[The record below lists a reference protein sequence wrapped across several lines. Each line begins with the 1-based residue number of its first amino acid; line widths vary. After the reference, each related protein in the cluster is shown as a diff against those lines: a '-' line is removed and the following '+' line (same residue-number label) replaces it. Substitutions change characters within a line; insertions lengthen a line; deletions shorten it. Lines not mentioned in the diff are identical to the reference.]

1 MQTRILLERLEREL
15 ENFRELEAKLADPAF
30 AEDPTQLKELS
41 RAHAQLRPR
50 AERIDHYLQ
59 LSKQRDDLQ
68 SMLSEDGAESDPELQ
83 AMATEELAEL
93 EAKLETE
100 QEGIEYLLLP
110 PDPNAGRSVIME
122 IRAGTGGDEAGLFVG
137 DLLRMYTRFA
147 ERRGLRTELISAY
160 DQEVGGYREV
170 ILSFGGDEAYELLHQ
185 EGGGHRVQRI
195 PVTESGGRIHTSA
208 CTVAIMPEAEEEEVD
223 INDKDLQIDVY
234 RASGAG
240 GQHVNKTESAIR
252 ITHIPSGLVV
262 TCQDER
268 SQHKNKAKALRV
280 LRTRLAEQAARDKH
294 AADAALKKEQVKSGD
309 RSERIRTYNF
319 PQGRV
324 TDHRIGFTAY
334 NLAAYMEGEM
344 DELLDALLRAE
355 RDTKLAALTD

>member
-1 MQTRILLERLEREL
+1 MQTRVLLERLEREV
-15 ENFRELEAKLADPAF
+15 EAFKELESKLADPAY

-41 RAHAQLRPR
+41 REHARMR
-50 AERIDHYLQ
+50 GRTERIETYLVLIKQ
-59 LSKQRDDLQ
+59 QAEVLSVL
-68 SMLSEDGAESDPELQ
+68 EDPDSDEDIREMAQ
-83 AMATEELAEL
+83 AELAEL
-93 EAKLETE
+93 TKIIEKE
-100 QEGIEYLLLP
+100 QEDIEYLLLP
-110 PDPNAGRSVIME
+110 PDPHAGRSVIME

-137 DLLRMYTRFA
+137 DLLRMYTRLA
-147 ERRGLRTELISAY
+147 ERRGLRSEMISAY

-170 ILSFGGDEAYELLHQ
+170 ILSFAGPEAYDLLHQ
-185 EGGGHRVQRI
+185 EGGAHRVQRI

-208 CTVAIMPEAEEEEVD
+208 CTVAIMPEADEEEVEID
-223 INDKDLQIDVY
+223 DKDLQIDVY

-252 ITHIPSGLVV
+252 ITHIPSGVVV

-268 SQHKNKAKALRV
+268 SQHKNKAKAMRV
-280 LRTRLAEQAARDKH
+280 LRTRLAEQQERERH

-334 NLAAYMEGEM
+334 NLAAFMEGEM
-344 DELLDALLRAE
+344 DDLLEALLRAE
-355 RDTKLAALTD
+355 RDAKLQTLEA

>member
-1 MQTRILLERLEREL
+1 MQTRVLLERLEREV
-15 ENFRELEAKLADPAF
+15 EGFKELESKLADPAYS
-30 AEDPTQLKELS
+30 EDLEQLKELS
-41 RAHAQLRPR
+41 REHSRLRGR
-50 AERIDHYLQ
+50 AERIEVYLDLVNQ
-59 LSKQRDDLQ
+59 ETELKSILDDAGADEELR
-68 SMLSEDGAESDPELQ
+68 SMAS
-83 AMATEELAEL
+83 EELAAL
-93 EAKLETE
+93 TTTLQKE

-110 PDPNAGRSVIME
+110 PDPHSGRSVIME

-147 ERRGLRTELISAY
+147 ERRGLKTELISAY

-170 ILSFGGDEAYELLHQ
+170 ILSFAGPEAYDLFHQ
-185 EGGGHRVQRI
+185 EGGAHRVQRI

-208 CTVAIMPEAEEEEVD
+208 CTVAIMPEAEEEEFEID
-223 INDKDLQIDVY
+223 DRDLQIDVY

-252 ITHIPSGLVV
+252 ITHAPSGLVV

-268 SQHKNKAKALRV
+268 SQHKNKAKAMRV
-280 LRTRLAEQAARDKH
+280 LRTRLAEQQERERH

-334 NLAAYMEGEM
+334 NLAAYMEGEI
-344 DELLDALLRAE
+344 DDLLDALLRSE
-355 RDTKLAALTD
+355 RDAKLQQLDS

>member
-1 MQTRILLERLEREL
+1 MQTRALLDRLEREV
-15 ENFRELEAKLADPAF
+15 ESFKELEAKLADPAYSDQP
-30 AEDPTQLKELS
+30 AVLKELS
-41 RAHAQLRPR
+41 REHARLRAR
-50 AERIDHYLQ
+50 AERIEKFLNLARQEQELKTILADQ
-59 LSKQRDDLQ
+59 AAD
-68 SMLSEDGAESDPELQ
+68 AELKALAE
-83 AMATEELAEL
+83 EELAALAPIL
-93 EAKLETE
+93 ESE

-110 PDPNAGRSVIME
+110 PDPNTGRSVIME

-147 ERRGLRTELISAY
+147 ERRGIKSEMISAY

-170 ILSFGGDEAYELLHQ
+170 ILSFAGPEAYDLLHQ
-185 EGGGHRVQRI
+185 EGGAHRVQRI

-208 CTVAIMPEAEEEEVD
+208 CTVAIMPEAEEEEVEID
-223 INDKDLQIDVY
+223 DRDLQIDVY

-280 LRTRLAEQAARDKH
+280 LRTRLAEQSARERH
-294 AADAALKKEQVKSGD
+294 AADAALKKEQVKTGD

-334 NLAAYMEGEM
+334 NLAAYMEGEI
-344 DELLDALLRAE
+344 DELLEALLRAE
-355 RDTKLAALTD
+355 RDAKLQKLDV

>member
-1 MQTRILLERLEREL
+1 MQTRVLLERLEREV
-15 ENFRELEAKLADPAF
+15 EGFKELEAKLADPAY
-30 AEDPTQLKELS
+30 AEDPAQLKELS
-41 RAHAQLRPR
+41 REHSRLRGR
-50 AERIDHYLQ
+50 AERLESYLGLVQ
-59 LSKQRDDLQ
+59 QEAELESVLADA
-68 SMLSEDGAESDPELQ
+68 GADEELRE
-83 AMATEELAEL
+83 MATEELGEL
-93 EAKLETE
+93 RATLAKE
-100 QEGIEYLLLP
+100 QEDIEYLLLP
-110 PDPNAGRSVIME
+110 PDPHSGRSVIME

-160 DQEVGGYREV
+160 EQEVGGYREV
-170 ILSFGGDEAYELLHQ
+170 ILSFAGPEAYDLLHQ
-185 EGGGHRVQRI
+185 EGGAHRVQRI

-208 CTVAIMPEAEEEEVD
+208 CTVAIMPEAEEEEVEID
-223 INDKDLQIDVY
+223 DKDLQIDVY

-252 ITHIPSGLVV
+252 ITHTPSGLVV

-268 SQHKNKAKALRV
+268 SQHKNKAKAMRV
-280 LRTRLAEQAARDKH
+280 LRTRLAEQQERDRH

-344 DELLDALLRAE
+344 DDLLEALLRAE
-355 RDTKLAALTD
+355 RDAQLQKLEA